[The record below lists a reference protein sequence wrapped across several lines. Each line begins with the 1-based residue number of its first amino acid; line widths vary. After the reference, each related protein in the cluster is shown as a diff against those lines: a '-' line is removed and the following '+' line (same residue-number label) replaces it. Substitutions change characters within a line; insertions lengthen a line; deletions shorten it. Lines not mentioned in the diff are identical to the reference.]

1 MTREK
6 IFERPEGN
14 QVKVSVWLYA
24 KGEQAYWGYVISF
37 RNHPNEPWMSQNEQ
51 YQRFPTHDDGSPSDG
66 EGYPNNHYVT
76 PEEILEVKYELWE
89 SIRPD

>member
-1 MTREK
+1 MTHEK

-24 KGEQAYWGYVISF
+24 KGDQSYWGYVISF
-37 RNHPNEPWMSQNEQ
+37 RNDSNQPWMAQNDQ
-51 YQRFPTHDDGSPSDG
+51 YPRLQADYDDTLPSTDAQN
-66 EGYPNNHYVT
+66 YNHFIT

-89 SIRPD
+89 SIRPT